1 MLRPLA
7 LSTFGFCCCWFGYFE
22 TGSLPDL
29 EFPRQAGSAGW
40 PVTGPQELT
49 NSGSPAL
56 VLLPCAT
63 MLVLKEKE
71 KKEKKEQGGRGVGE
85 GRVPG
90 SKSGPHAFN
99 ASTLTTELSPQLS
112 CGFSKVLNTIYLNIY
127 S

>member
-71 KKEKKEQGGRGVGE
+71 KKGKKRSRAAGGWGKGGFRGPNQV
-85 GRVPG
+85 
-90 SKSGPHAFN
+90 
-99 ASTLTTELSPQLS
+99 LMLSMQAP
-112 CGFSKVLNTIYLNIY
+112 
-127 S
+127 